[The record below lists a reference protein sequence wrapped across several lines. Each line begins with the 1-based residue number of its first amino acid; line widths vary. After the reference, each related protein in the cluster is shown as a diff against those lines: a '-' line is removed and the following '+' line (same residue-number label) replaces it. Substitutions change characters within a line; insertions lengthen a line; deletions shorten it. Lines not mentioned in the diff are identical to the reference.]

1 MAILKKQKGEK
12 YPWGYHWEKY
22 HFPKNPSD
30 EQWGLFYYD
39 DEYDMDTEMAHII
52 KRETGYVVEYRREIN
67 MFSTLTDAKR
77 WAESKVIGM
86 GDYLTKPRSVKK
98 TATKKRTVKRK

>member
-1 MAILKKQKGEK
+1 MIIKKQKGDK

-39 DEYDMDTEMAHII
+39 DEYDMDTEMAHIT
-52 KRETGYVVEYRREIN
+52 KRGTGYFVKSHGTTNVFIN
-67 MFSTLTDAKR
+67 LTDAKR
-77 WAESKVIGM
+77 WAESKVLGNEC
-86 GDYLTKPRSVKK
+86 YLTKKKPVKK
-98 TATKKRTVKRK
+98 TVKKK